1 MRTRVS
7 VICLLACTMLL
18 AACGQSTPSPEMI
31 QTSIAQTQAALPT
44 QTPIP
49 TPTPIPLSEINL
61 EDILILPGDLPSG
74 YAGSQISNNPP
85 EKIFGYEQFIEQKLE
100 KKGIDFG
107 FVWVV
112 LYNTTQKAK
121 TTYTAWS
128 NYGSSSEE
136 DNFTTTVSSVEGL
149 GEEAKYFMM
158 DGEVATISID
168 MTYLTFVRCHAFVR
182 INMKTD
188 DVESVINYAD
198 RLDKRLSE
206 LVCDSE

>member
-1 MRTRVS
+1 MRTRLS

-31 QTSIAQTQAALPT
+31 QTAIAQTQAALPT
-44 QTPIP
+44 QTAIP

-74 YAGSQISNNPP
+74 YAGSQISDSPP
-85 EKIFGYEQFIEQKLE
+85 ENVVDYEQYIKQKLE
-100 KKGIDFG
+100 KNGIETG
-107 FVWVV
+107 FVWVI
-112 LYNTTQKAK
+112 LYDTPEKVKAG
-121 TTYTAWS
+121 YAAWS
-128 NYGSSSEE
+128 DYGLSSKE
-136 DNFTTTVSSVEGL
+136 DNFTTTVSSIEGL

-158 DGEVATISID
+158 DGEIAILSLD
-168 MTYLTFVRCHAFVR
+168 MTEISFVRCHAFVR

-188 DVESVINYAD
+188 DVESVLNYAD